1 MLYLRWN
8 CSSLEMSMSVFSLA
22 VQNLLSPMVLF
33 FILGAGLSLARSDLS
48 IPGAIV
54 KLLSLYLMMSIGFRG
69 GAEVAHHGPSL
80 TLVTALAAG
89 VALSFGIP
97 FLAYALLRVMTR
109 LSKLDAAAV
118 SAHYGSISAV
128 TLVAVMSAL
137 SQIAVPFE
145 GYMIAV
151 AAAMETPAILGA
163 LLLARREDVGSRRGE
178 LVREILLNGAVVMLL
193 GSFII
198 GIVTGDRGLALLKP
212 FLLDAFAGFLC
223 LFLLDMGLVAGR
235 GLRDESRILSPSVL
249 AFAIIMPLI
258 GAMCAA
264 ALSPLIGLSPGG
276 TAILITLA
284 ASASYIA
291 VPAAMRLALPEANPA
306 IPLILSL
313 GVTFPFNL
321 MFGIPLYI
329 ALAQRIAHP

>member
-1 MLYLRWN
+1 
-8 CSSLEMSMSVFSLA
+8 MSFFSLA
-22 VQNLLSPMVLF
+22 AQNLLSPMVLF

-69 GAEVAHHGPSL
+69 GVEVAHHGPSL
-80 TLVTALAAG
+80 TLVAALVAG
-89 VALSFGIP
+89 IALSFGLP
-97 FLAYALLRVMTR
+97 FLAYALLRGMTR

-151 AAAMETPAILGA
+151 AAAMETPAILSA
-163 LLLARREDVGSRRGE
+163 LLLARQGSVGSRRSE
-178 LVREILLNGAVVMLL
+178 LLREILLNGAVVMLL
-193 GSFII
+193 GSFVI

-212 FLLDAFAGFLC
+212 FLADAFAGFLC

-235 GLRDESRILSPSVL
+235 GLRDEGRALSASVM

-258 GAMCAA
+258 GAICAA
-264 ALSPLIGLSPGG
+264 ALSPLVGLSPGG

-329 ALAQRIAHP
+329 AVAQRIGHP